1 MAICSCCIWML
12 LLTGS
17 QSTTQPCNCSSMWN
31 CTLFPL
37 GNSSQDMASM
47 SKLVKE
53 CISWIRTCAASL
65 ITWKLWNKILGQIS
79 GVSIQPLR
87 TIVTTWFSL
96 NMAMLP
102 KLLTP
107 STSTFK
113 PLLKSRV
120 CMQVCSRKRSKHCH
134 HSSFGCID
142 QTNLCKGWNCDVD
155 FCFFLGLLRPET
167 LKMNCCQI
175 AFSEIPVPTFWSL
188 PDHWSIPSDF
198 KMEFA
203 QIPFKWS
210 RNSSAR
216 TGLCLVNYEVMGCPN
231 VDTARTQFQIMHTYY
246 VKKNCPRVFH
256 DSLASLV
263 ASSGKPVWAK
273 QVGKMVKHPSISQGA
288 FKLQRNF
295 NAKDGSKRYQNV

>member
-1 MAICSCCIWML
+1 
-12 LLTGS
+12 
-17 QSTTQPCNCSSMWN
+17 
-31 CTLFPL
+31 
-37 GNSSQDMASM
+37 MASM

-53 CISWIRTCAASL
+53 CISWIRKCAASL
-65 ITWKLWNKILGQIS
+65 ITWKLWNKILVQIS
-79 GVSIQPLR
+79 GVSIQPLT

-96 NMAMLP
+96 NTAMLP

-120 CMQVCSRKRSKHCH
+120 WMQQVCSRKRSNNVTTR
-134 HSSFGCID
+134 FLGCID
-142 QTNLCKGWNCDVD
+142 QTHLCKGWNCDVD

-175 AFSEIPVPTFWSL
+175 SFSEIPVPTFWSL
-188 PDHWSIPSDF
+188 PDRGRISKWNLHKFPLNDLEIHQLEQACAWSIMRWWDAKMLALHEPSF
-198 KMEFA
+198 K
-203 QIPFKWS
+203 
-210 RNSSAR
+210 
-216 TGLCLVNYEVMGCPN
+216 LC
-231 VDTARTQFQIMHTYY
+231 TQIMS
-246 VKKNCPRVFH
+246 KKICPRVFH

-273 QVGKMVKHPSISQGA
+273 QVGKMVKQPSISQGA